1 MRKISSVLTS
11 RMFHKLSHVPRNSIQ
26 QGAQICINIFHT
38 IINNVASQTIV
49 QNHVFWGLQKNNG
62 IKRRCF
68 QGFSEGK
75 ENQTAAFHTC
85 RDLITPVTD
94 KEGSAQICREK
105 KSVKKSTQGG
115 GQCTWNLRHCTAG
128 AGQKDIVQPQ
138 AGQKEVKPVPV
149 RVPPHLTDKFA
160 ASLFGNLPFW
170 LLHKT

>member
-38 IINNVASQTIV
+38 IINTVASQTIL
-49 QNHVFWGLQKNNG
+49 QNHVFRGLQKNNG

-115 GQCTWNLRHCTAG
+115 GKCTWNLRHCTAG

-160 ASLFGNLPFW
+160 ASLFGNLPF
-170 LLHKT
+170 

>member
-1 MRKISSVLTS
+1 MRAKIKILGMRKISSVLTS

-38 IINNVASQTIV
+38 IINTVASQTIL
-49 QNHVFWGLQKNNG
+49 QNHVFRGLQKNNG

-115 GQCTWNLRHCTAG
+115 GQCTWNLRHCTDGSRSKRHCTTSGRSKRSKAG
-128 AGQKDIVQPQ
+128 PC
-138 AGQKEVKPVPV
+138 P
-149 RVPPHLTDKFA
+149 RSS
-160 ASLFGNLPFW
+160 SLDR
-170 LLHKT
+170 